1 MHVVCQLD
9 REWSLLARGEVAR
22 LLPRWRERQPALR
35 AFSSPRDLLEF
46 LHAAPADR
54 TDEPLL
60 ALLALARDE
69 RLAGRTLLQ
78 VLLPALKTRADRILH
93 PAYVGR
99 DEIWELLLYAGW
111 EAICC
116 YPLERRRV
124 RVAANLIL
132 QVVHQT
138 TRELRRASINH
149 HDSTGHEPEP
159 AAPPHPVAPET
170 VVLSG
175 VAAGVISAYDAD
187 LILLTRVDG
196 IRLPVVARTLGV
208 GYHALRQ
215 RRQRAEKQLRR
226 HLAASVDVSKDPV
239 SDPVF
244 HAETF
249 LRSRR
254 ERLGTPTRPEARADR
269 AA

>member
-1 MHVVCQLD
+1 MDVVYQLD
-9 REWSLLARGEVAR
+9 REWSLLARREVTKV
-22 LLPRWRERQPALR
+22 LPRWRERQPALR
-35 AFSSPRDLLEF
+35 GFSSPRDLLEF
-46 LHAAPADR
+46 LHAAAADR
-54 TDEPLL
+54 TDAPLL
-60 ALLALARDE
+60 ALLVLAREDP
-69 RLAGRTLLQ
+69 LAGRTLLQ

-99 DEIWELLLYAGW
+99 DEIWELLLYAAW

-132 QVVHQT
+132 QVIHQT
-138 TRELRRASINH
+138 TRELRRLSLDHDESI
-149 HDSTGHEPEP
+149 GHGPER
-159 AAPPHPVAPET
+159 AAPRHPLAPEA

-175 VAAGVISAYDAD
+175 VAAGVISADDAD

-226 HLAASVDVSKDPV
+226 HLAESVDVSKEPV

-254 ERLGTPTRPEARADR
+254 ERLGTPARPEVRADR

>member
-1 MHVVCQLD
+1 MDVVYQLD

-22 LLPRWRERQPALR
+22 TLPRWRERQPALR
-35 AFSSPRDLLEF
+35 GFSLPRDFLEF

-54 TDEPLL
+54 TDAPLL
-60 ALLALARDE
+60 ALLALAREE

-78 VLLPALKTRADRILH
+78 VLLPALKTRADRILR
-93 PAYVGR
+93 PAYIGR
-99 DEIWELLLYAGW
+99 DEIWELLLYAAW

-138 TRELRRASINH
+138 TRELRRGSLNH
-149 HDSTGHEPEP
+149 CEVTRHAPER
-159 AAPPHPVAPET
+159 AAPPHPVAPEA
-170 VVLSG
+170 VVVSG
-175 VAAGVISAYDAD
+175 VAAGVISADDAD

-196 IRLPVVARTLGV
+196 IRLRVYARTLGV
-208 GYHALRQ
+208 NYDALLK
-215 RRQRAEKQLRR
+215 RRQRAEAALRR
-226 HLAASVDVSKDPV
+226 LLTAHSDVRKKPV

-244 HAETF
+244 HARTF
-249 LRSRR
+249 SLSRR
-254 ERLGTPTRPEARADR
+254 DR
-269 AA
+269 AATNQLDISAARAA